1 MSLTISLT
9 AGTPELDHNRRKF
22 IAENVDGV
30 RSKSNIVLKD
40 MSLLEAYQEAFGA
53 AIEAYNKT
61 ARKYLRL
68 TPKKYLDKIIAGAD
82 KKNNPKPCLELILQ
96 VGDKDTAGF
105 IAAPENAAKAKDILV
120 DFSQQLIRQT
130 QGHMIILGVYVH
142 MDESTPHVH
151 IDFIPLAHN
160 YKKGLQVRNS
170 LDKCLREM
178 GYTSKNKKIN
188 ATTAWQ
194 FDLRDQLVEICKKHG
209 LEASWSKHDVAE
221 EHLTVAQH
229 KKLMR
234 IAERKKQ
241 QALDNYQKSGLLDR
255 VFGKADNYIR
265 DGYAALEV
273 IAAEQL
279 ESINKTRE
287 ILKDRLASIQ
297 KRIDDLD
304 RRSKD
309 LDRREEKIRISEI
322 QLNQSRQIND
332 SLWNERNQD
341 LERQRKELEQELL
354 ERKKQQDLELQRQK
368 QQQEADLQQQR
379 LLLLTR
385 QRELDAE
392 KEKVKS
398 DKKKAAN
405 DLAQARDYYQAADN
419 LKASLAAQNDDIAYK
434 SRTLLAKS
442 QELDKRA
449 ATLKPIEEANRMATR
464 AILDAKA
471 VQDAS
476 NRLKAELQSSKADV
490 EHWQNEF
497 KNAVAW
503 KNHYKALYKESDA
516 KVASLSAALNA
527 SGKDRDLQIANYN
540 SLIEQAKKSAS
551 AEIAKMTAQKNAEL
565 EAAHNTIRNQQQLI
579 NALASGQVA
588 LSKVLDHYK
597 LSDQDKTTQLAYNN
611 LFTNTLRKTAVIYDK
626 VQPSDDD
633 MRDAQRKVSRSHG
646 MSR

>member
-22 IAENVDGV
+22 IAENVDGA

-379 LLLLTR
+379 QQMEEQARLNQLALDNQLRAIRQEKEKAENLKAEAEKDKADAEETRREAAEKASRAVADKSLAETLTR
-385 QRELDAE
+385 QLKADKAAWEA
-392 KEKVKS
+392 
-398 DKKKAAN
+398 DKKTWM
-405 DLAQARDYYQAADN
+405 DV
-419 LKASLAAQNDDIAYK
+419 
-434 SRTLLAKS
+434 
-442 QELDKRA
+442 
-449 ATLKPIEEANRMATR
+449 EEAN
-464 AILDAKA
+464 KA
-471 VQDAS
+471 QREA
-476 NRLKAELQSSKADV
+476 Q
-490 EHWQNEF
+490 
-497 KNAVAW
+497 
-503 KNHYKALYKESDA
+503 
-516 KVASLSAALNA
+516 AALNKA
-527 SGKDRDLQIANYN
+527 VKDSQTALDKANKTAKNNLDWYRYYKKRYLKSEEDVKSLTEKLTSANKRIDEMQEQWDEQVKDLTSEIDGREFDMENQGNYLLALRNECYELNKILDEKKLTAEEEGRRRAYYALSEDARESANM
-540 SLIEQAKKSAS
+540 EKKFKAVDPT
-551 AEIAKMTAQKNAEL
+551 EEFLQKN
-565 EAAHNTIRNQQQLI
+565 IRDVKRERN
-579 NALASGQVA
+579 
-588 LSKVLDHYK
+588 
-597 LSDQDKTTQLAYNN
+597 
-611 LFTNTLRKTAVIYDK
+611 R
-626 VQPSDDD
+626 
-633 MRDAQRKVSRSHG
+633 SRERSRG
-646 MSR
+646 MER